1 MKRQRAFVGTAVA
14 PNLMELGGTE
24 MLRRLTTVILLALC
38 ANLLAPATAH
48 AISQER
54 TLVLPN
60 GKGRLEARVWRQSGN
75 GTVSGNTLQWDYKVT
90 AYYAGP
96 RAVDWIQIN
105 WYGGASLRN
114 GASVSIGIG
123 RDGAEVGTSSS
134 WQQGR
139 TETLHWTNTRGQ
151 KISDYSQTMV
161 VAPRQDYQRD
171 SIYTVSIAKVK
182 LIGDAKVYATSASV

>member
-1 MKRQRAFVGTAVA
+1 MICHVLASTHLV
-14 PNLMELGGTE
+14 ELGGIE

-38 ANLLAPATAH
+38 ASLFAPTTAH
-48 AISQER
+48 AVSQEKA
-54 TLVLPN
+54 LILPAD
-60 GKGRLEARVWRQSGN
+60 KGRLEARVWRQSGN
-75 GTVSGNTLQWDYKVT
+75 GTISGNTLQWDYRVT
-90 AYYAGP
+90 AYYSGP
-96 RAVDWIQIN
+96 KAVDWIQVN

-123 RDGAEVGTSSS
+123 RDSASVGTSSS

-139 TETLHWTNTRGQ
+139 TETLHWTNTQGQ

-161 VAPRQDYQRD
+161 VAPRQDYQAD
-171 SIYTVSIAKVK
+171 SIYTVSIAKLK